1 MPERSGPG
9 FRRRVGPP
17 SRRTRVLLL
26 TLGVLAVLFL
36 LFVMFAG
43 FWTDWLW
50 FRSVH
55 YSSVFTTQL
64 WTKAGLFTVFG
75 VLMALFVGFNI
86 WLAHRLRPPLSA
98 MSVEQQSLDR
108 YRAGLAPFK
117 RWALIAV
124 SLVIGLVAGAAASG
138 QWRTWLL
145 WVNGTPFGTKD
156 AQFGLDVS
164 FYAFDLPFYEF
175 LLGFAFSAVI
185 VALLSSVLVHY
196 LYGGLRLQGPG
207 RRASAG
213 AQGHLAVLL
222 GVFVLL
228 KAVAYWL
235 DRYAL
240 AVKTGAYKGV
250 GGWTGLRYVD
260 ANAFLPAKTI
270 LFFVAIICAVLFF
283 LTPVRRTWA
292 PALIGLGL
300 MVLSAVLIGGLYPAI
315 VQQFQVKPNEQAK
328 ETPYIQKNIDATRQ
342 AYGIAGSESQQYNPV
357 NSTSGEQL
365 KPDAQTISDI
375 RLLDPNV
382 VGPTFQQNEAL
393 RKYYAFPKSLDI
405 DRYGAQDTVL
415 GVREID
421 LNGIPRNWINDHF
434 SYTHGYGV
442 VAAKGNQVDS
452 NGNPVYTEQAL
463 PTKGAF
469 GPYQQRVYYGEKT
482 STWSVVGGDNVDID
496 YTSED
501 GKPVTYR
508 YDGGSGVSL
517 ENPLTR
523 AAYAVKFGELKIL
536 YSDAIKNGSKIIY
549 DRTPKE
555 RVEKVAPW
563 LSIDADPYPVV
574 QNGKLLWVLDGY
586 TTSDGYP
593 FSSKTT
599 LGDVTKDSLTS
610 QRGEL
615 LTAANKVN
623 YIRNSVK
630 ATVDAY
636 TGEVTLYQWDEADPV
651 LKTWMK
657 AFPDTVRAKA
667 DIPSTLMPHL
677 RYPQD
682 LFKVQ
687 RDLLAEY
694 HMTDADGFFNGTDVW
709 QVPAD
714 PTTTTGDVQPP
725 YYLTVRMPGTQGANF
740 SLTTSFVPAGRDN
753 LAAFMAVNADPGPDY
768 GKIRIIKMPTGSGA
782 LGPKQAQAKFNSD
795 PAVAYQL
802 NLLKNGTESDVEYG
816 NLLTLPV
823 GGGLLNVEPVY
834 LIGRSAKVPVLKKVL
849 ATYGNENAVI
859 AVEDNLEKA
868 LAKVFGAA
876 ATAAPGTPTVPGTTP
891 TTPTPGAGTPT
902 PTPTTPPT
910 ANPSAPTTP
919 APTAPPAGAGD
930 PAALQKALQEAQRAY
945 TAGQEALKAGD
956 WAKYGEAQKAL
967 QAALDAALAAQQK
980 PAQPAPAPTGS
991 TAPAPTGGA
1000 SPSAGATP

>member
-1 MPERSGPG
+1 MVFQMPDRSGPG
-9 FRRRVGPP
+9 FRPRVGPP

-26 TLGVLAVLFL
+26 TVGVLAVLFL

-50 FRSVH
+50 FKSVH

-64 WTKAGLFTVFG
+64 WTKIGLFAVVG
-75 VLMALFVGFNI
+75 LLVALFVGANL

-108 YRAGLAPFK
+108 YRAGIAPYK
-117 RWALIAV
+117 RWVLIGV
-124 SLVIGLVAGAAASG
+124 SLLIGLVAGAAASG

-145 WVNGTPFGTKD
+145 WVNETPFGVKD
-156 AQFGLDVS
+156 SQFNLDVS
-164 FYAFDLPFYEF
+164 FYAFELPFYEF

-185 VALLSSVLVHY
+185 VALLASALVHY

-240 AVKTGAYKGV
+240 AVKTGTYKGV
-250 GGWTGLRYVD
+250 DGWTGLRYVD

-270 LFFVAIICAVLFF
+270 LFFVAVICAVLFF

-292 PALIGLGL
+292 PALIGFGL
-300 MVLSAVLIGGLYPAI
+300 MALSAVLIGGVYPAI

-342 AYGIAGSESQQYNPV
+342 AYGIADSQTQQYTPQATT
-357 NSTSGEQL
+357 STDAL
-365 KPDAQTISDI
+365 KSDAQTIADI

-382 VGPTFQQNEAL
+382 VSPTFQSIEQQ
-393 RKYYAFPKSLDI
+393 RSYYAFPNTLDV
-405 DRYGAQDTVL
+405 DRYGAGTGAQDTVIGL
-415 GVREID
+415 RELDLSGVQQ
-421 LNGIPRNWINDHF
+421 RNWINDHF
-434 SYTHGYGV
+434 KYTHGYGA
-442 VAAKGNQVDS
+442 VAAKGNQVNDK
-452 NGNPVYTEQAL
+452 GQPVFTESGL
-463 PTKGAF
+463 PTTGDL
-469 GPYQQRVYYGEKT
+469 GDYEQRIYYGEKT
-482 STWSVVGGDNVDID
+482 DTYSIVGGTNQEID
-496 YTSED
+496 YTSD
-501 GKPVTYR
+501 AGDKLYK
-508 YDGGSGVSL
+508 YGGGSGVSL
-517 ENPLTR
+517 DNPLTR
-523 AAYAVKFGELKIL
+523 AAYAVKFAEPQML
-536 YSDAIKNGSKIIY
+536 YAGAITDGAKVIY

-574 QNGKLLWVLDGY
+574 QPTEPGKPGKLVWVLDGY

-599 LGDVTKDSLTS
+599 LGNVTKDSLTN

-657 AFPDTVRAKA
+657 AFPGTVEAKSA
-667 DIPSTLMPHL
+667 IPATLMPHL

-682 LFKVQ
+682 MFKVQ
-687 RDLLAEY
+687 RDLLGQY
-694 HMTDADGFFNGTDVW
+694 HMTDASSFFNGTDIW
-709 QVPAD
+709 QVPVD
-714 PTTTTGDVQPP
+714 PTIDSTQVQPP
-725 YYLTVRMPGTQGANF
+725 YYLTVRMPDPAVTSASF
-740 SLTTSFVPAGRDN
+740 SLTTTFVPSGREN
-753 LAAFMAVNADPGPDY
+753 LAAFMAVSADPGPDY
-768 GKIRIIKMPTGSGA
+768 GKIRILKVSGEDKNKT
-782 LGPKQAQAKFNSD
+782 LGPNLVQSQFNSR
-795 PAVAYQL
+795 PEVASQL
-802 NLLKNGTESDVEYG
+802 TLLKSGGDSELEYG

-834 LIGRSAKVPVLKKVL
+834 VKGRGAKYPVLQKVLAVYGNDNVAFENTLEEALKKVFAGVSTGTTTPP
-849 ATYGNENAVI
+849 AT
-859 AVEDNLEKA
+859 
-868 LAKVFGAA
+868 
-876 ATAAPGTPTVPGTTP
+876 TPSTPTGP
-891 TTPTPGAGTPT
+891 TTPAS
-902 PTPTTPPT
+902 PTTPPT
-910 ANPSAPTTP
+910 AGS
-919 APTAPPAGAGD
+919 GD
-930 PAALQKALQEAQRAY
+930 PAVQKSLGDAQKAITDSQQ
-945 TAGQEALKAGD
+945 ALKDGD
-956 WAKYGEAQKAL
+956 WVKYGQAQKAL
-967 QAALDAALAAQQK
+967 QDAVSAALAAEQAAGAT
-980 PAQPAPAPTGS
+980 PSA
-991 TAPAPTGGA
+991 GA
-1000 SPSAGATP
+1000 SPSAGATAPAPASPSPGATP

>member
-1 MPERSGPG
+1 MVFQMPDRSGPG
-9 FRRRVGPP
+9 FRPRVGPP

-26 TLGVLAVLFL
+26 TVGVLAVLFL

-50 FRSVH
+50 FKSVS

-64 WTKAGLFTVFG
+64 WTKVGLFAVVG
-75 VLMALFVGFNI
+75 LLMALFVGTNI

-108 YRAGLAPFK
+108 YRAGVAPFK
-117 RWALIAV
+117 RWVLIGV
-124 SLVIGLVAGAAASG
+124 SLLIGLVAGAAASG

-145 WVNGTPFGTKD
+145 WTNATPFGVKD
-156 AQFGLDVS
+156 SQFNLDVS

-185 VALLSSVLVHY
+185 VALLASVLVHY

-207 RRASAG
+207 RRASVG

-222 GVFVLL
+222 GLFVLL

-240 AVKTGAYKGV
+240 AVKTGTFKGV
-250 GGWTGLRYVD
+250 DGWTGLRYVD

-292 PALIGLGL
+292 PALIGFGL
-300 MVLSAVLIGGLYPAI
+300 MALSAVLIGGVYPAI

-342 AYGIAGSESQQYNPV
+342 AYGIADSQTQQYSPKA
-357 NSTSGEQL
+357 TTDADAL
-365 KPDAQTISDI
+365 KPDAQTIADI

-382 VGPTFQQNEAL
+382 VSPTFQSIEQQ
-393 RKYYAFPKSLDI
+393 RSYYAFPNTLDV
-405 DRYGAQDTVL
+405 DRYGSGATAQDTVIGL
-415 GVREID
+415 RELDLAGVQGD
-421 LNGIPRNWINDHF
+421 KRNWINDHF
-434 SYTHGYGV
+434 KFTHGYGA
-442 VAAKGNQVDS
+442 VAAKGNQVNDK
-452 NGNPVYTEQAL
+452 GQPVFTESSL
-463 PTKGAF
+463 PATGSL
-469 GPYQQRVYYGEKT
+469 GDYQQRIYYGEKT
-482 STWSVVGGDNVDID
+482 GTYSIVGGSNQEID
-496 YTSED
+496 YTTD
-501 GKPVTYR
+501 TGDKLYQYT
-508 YDGGSGVSL
+508 GGSGVSL
-517 ENPLTR
+517 NNPFTR
-523 AAYAVKFGELKIL
+523 AAYAVKFAEPQIL
-536 YSDAIKNGSKIIY
+536 YAGAITDGAKVIY

-574 QNGKLLWVLDGY
+574 QDGKLVWVLDGY

-599 LGDVTKDSLTS
+599 LGAVTKDSLTN

-636 TGEVTLYQWDEADPV
+636 TGEVTLYQWDDADPV

-657 AFPDTVRAKA
+657 AFPHTVKAKA
-667 DIPSTLMPHL
+667 DIPTTLMPHL

-682 LFKVQ
+682 MFKVQ
-687 RDLLAEY
+687 RELLGQY
-694 HMTDADGFFNGTDVW
+694 HVTDAGSFFNGTDIW
-709 QVPAD
+709 QIPVD
-714 PTTTTGDVQPP
+714 PTSDTKQVQPP
-725 YYLTVRMPGTQGANF
+725 YYLTVRMPDPAVTSASF
-740 SLTTSFVPAGRDN
+740 SLTTTFVPSGREN
-753 LAAFMAVNADPGPDY
+753 LAAFMAVSADPGPEY
-768 GKIRIIKMPTGSGA
+768 GKIRILKVPGDSKT
-782 LGPKQAQAKFNSD
+782 LGPNLVQSQFNSR
-795 PAVAYQL
+795 PEVAQQL
-802 NLLKNGTESDVEYG
+802 TLLKSGGDSQLEYG

-834 LIGRSAKVPVLKKVL
+834 VKGRGAKYPVLQKVLAVYGNDNVAFENTLEEALKKVFAGV
-849 ATYGNENAVI
+849 AT
-859 AVEDNLEKA
+859 
-868 LAKVFGAA
+868 
-876 ATAAPGTPTVPGTTP
+876 GTTP
-891 TTPTPGAGTPT
+891 T
-902 PTPTTPPT
+902 
-910 ANPSAPTTP
+910 APTDPNAP
-919 APTAPPAGAGD
+919 ATTPTAPSGGSSD
-930 PAALQKALQEAQRAY
+930 PVVQKSLQDAQKAITDSAQ
-945 TAGQEALKAGD
+945 ALKDGD
-956 WAKYGEAQKAL
+956 WVKYGQAQKAL
-967 QAALDAALAAQQK
+967 QDAVTAALAAEQK
-980 PAQPAPAPTGS
+980 AGASPAPAPTATATPS
-991 TAPAPTGGA
+991 ATATASATAPA
-1000 SPSAGATP
+1000 SPAATP

>member
-17 SRRTRVLLL
+17 SRRARVALL

-64 WTKAGLFTVFG
+64 WTKVGLFAVFG
-75 VLMALFVGFNI
+75 LLMAVIVGFNT

-117 RWALIAV
+117 RWALIGI

-138 QWRTWLL
+138 QWRTWLM
-145 WVNGTPFGTKD
+145 WTNATSFGEKD
-156 AQFGLDVS
+156 AQFGMDVS

-175 LLGFAFSAVI
+175 VLGFAFSAVI
-185 VALLSSVLVHY
+185 VSLLTSVLVHY

-240 AVKTGAYKGV
+240 AVKTGSYKGV
-250 GGWTGLRYVD
+250 SGWTGLRYVD

-270 LFFVAIICAVLFF
+270 LFFVAIICAALFF

-300 MVLSAVLIGGLYPAI
+300 MVLSAVLIGGVYPAI

-342 AYGIAGSESQQYNPV
+342 AYGIADAQTSQYTPQGS
-357 NSTSGEQL
+357 TTADAL
-365 KPDAQTISDI
+365 KPDAQTVADI
-375 RLLDPNV
+375 RLLDPNIV
-382 VGPTFQQNEAL
+382 SPTFQSIEQQRN
-393 RKYYAFPKSLDI
+393 YYAFPNTLDV
-405 DRYGAQDTVL
+405 DRYGAGAGKQDTVIGL
-415 GVREID
+415 RELD
-421 LNGIPRNWINDHF
+421 LNGVQRNWINDHF
-434 SYTHGYGV
+434 KYTHGYGAV
-442 VAAKGNQVDS
+442 VAKGNQVNDK
-452 NGNPVYTEQAL
+452 GQPVFTESGLPATGAL
-463 PTKGAF
+463 GD
-469 GPYQQRVYYGEKT
+469 YEQRVYYGEKT
-482 STWSVVGGDNVDID
+482 TTYSIVGGSNQEID
-496 YTSED
+496 YTTET
-501 GKPVTYR
+501 GENKQYQ
-508 YDGGSGVSL
+508 YAGNSGVSL
-517 ENPLTR
+517 DNPITR
-523 AAYAVKFGELKIL
+523 AAYAVRFAEPQIL
-536 YSDAIKNGSKIIY
+536 YAGAITDGAKVIY
-549 DRTPKE
+549 NRTPKE

-574 QNGKLLWVLDGY
+574 QNGRVVWVLDGY

-599 LGDVTKDSLTS
+599 LGTATKDSLTN

-615 LTAANKVN
+615 LTVASQVN

-636 TGEVTLYQWDEADPV
+636 TGEVKLYQWDENDPV

-657 AFPDTVRAKA
+657 AFPDTVQPKA
-667 DIPSTLMPHL
+667 DIPATLLPHL

-682 LFKVQ
+682 MFKVQ
-687 RDLLAEY
+687 RDLLGQY
-694 HMTDADGFFNGTDVW
+694 HVTDANSFFNGSDIW
-709 QVPAD
+709 QVPVD
-714 PTTTTGDVQPP
+714 PTSDTKQVQPP
-725 YYLTVRMPGTQGANF
+725 YYLTVRMPDPAVTSASF
-740 SLTTSFVPAGRDN
+740 SLTSTFVPNGREN
-753 LAAFMAVNADPGPDY
+753 LAAFMAVDADPGPDY
-768 GKIRIIKMPTGSGA
+768 GRLRILKVPGDSKT
-782 LGPKQAQAKFNSD
+782 LGPNLVQSQFNSRQE
-795 PAVAYQL
+795 VAQQIT
-802 NLLKNGTESDVEYG
+802 LLKSGGDSDLEYG

-834 LIGRSAKVPVLKKVL
+834 VRGRGAKYPTLQKVLAVYGNDNVAFENTLEEALKKVF
-849 ATYGNENAVI
+849 A
-859 AVEDNLEKA
+859 
-868 LAKVFGAA
+868 GAA
-876 ATAAPGTPTVPGTTP
+876 PAATPTAPSTPTNPGTPTAP
-891 TTPTPGAGTPT
+891 TTPTPTAPATPT
-902 PTPTTPPT
+902 PGGTISPE
-910 ANPSAPTTP
+910 
-919 APTAPPAGAGD
+919 
-930 PAALQKALQEAQRAY
+930 LQKALSDAEKAY
-945 TAGQEALKAGD
+945 NDSQTAFRNGD
-956 WAKYGEAQKAL
+956 WVAYGNAQKAL
-967 QAALDAALAAQQK
+967 GDALKAAEAARGAGPAAT
-980 PAQPAPAPTGS
+980 PSAAATP
-991 TAPAPTGGA
+991 GG
-1000 SPSAGATP
+1000 SPSPKP

>member
-1 MPERSGPG
+1 MVFQMPERSGPG

-17 SRRTRVLLL
+17 SRRARVLLL

-64 WTKAGLFTVFG
+64 WTKIGLFAVFG
-75 VLMALFVGFNI
+75 LLMAVIVGFNV

-108 YRAGLAPFK
+108 YRSGLAPFK
-117 RWALIAV
+117 RWALLGV

-145 WVNGTPFGTKD
+145 WTNGTSFGEKD
-156 AQFGLDVS
+156 AQFGKDVS

-175 LLGFAFSAVI
+175 VLGFAFSAVI
-185 VALLSSVLVHY
+185 VSLLTSALVHY

-207 RRASAG
+207 RRASTG

-240 AVKTGAYKGV
+240 AVKTGSYKGV
-250 GGWTGLRYVD
+250 TGWTGLRYVD

-270 LFFVAIICAVLFF
+270 LFFVAVICAVLFF

-300 MVLSAVLIGGLYPAI
+300 MVLSAVLIGGVYPAI

-342 AYGIAGSESQQYNPV
+342 AYGIADSQVMQYEPGNAT
-357 NSTSGEQL
+357 NADAL

-393 RKYYAFPKSLDI
+393 RKYYAFPKSLDV
-405 DRYGAQDTVL
+405 DRYGDQDTVL
-415 GVREID
+415 GVRELD
-421 LNGIPRNWINDHF
+421 LNGIQRNWINDHF
-434 SYTHGYGV
+434 NYTHGYGV
-442 VAAKGNQVDS
+442 IAAKGNQVDG
-452 NGNPVYTEQAL
+452 NGNPVYTESAL
-463 PTKGAF
+463 PTKGSF
-469 GPYQQRVYYGEKT
+469 GDYQQRIYYGEKT
-482 STWSVVGGDNVDID
+482 TTYSIVGGGYQDID
-496 YTSED
+496 YTAEN
-501 GKPVTYR
+501 GTPVHFS
-508 YDGGSGVSL
+508 YDGEGGVDL
-517 ENPLTR
+517 GNPLTR
-523 AAYAVKFGELKIL
+523 AAYAVKFAEPQIL
-536 YSDAIKNGSKIIY
+536 YSSAIRDGAKVIY

-574 QNGKLLWVLDGY
+574 EDGRVVWVLDGY

-599 LGDVTKDSLTS
+599 LGDVTKDSLTN

-615 LTAANKVN
+615 LTAANQVN

-657 AFPDTVRAKA
+657 AFPGTVKAKA
-667 DIPSTLMPHL
+667 DIPKALAPHL

-682 LFKVQ
+682 MFKVQ

-694 HMTDADGFFNGTDVW
+694 HMTDAGGFFNGTDIW
-709 QVPAD
+709 QVPTD
-714 PTTTTGDVQPP
+714 PTTNSNEVQPP
-725 YYLTVRMPGTQGANF
+725 YYLTVRMPDAQAASF
-740 SLTTSFVPAGRDN
+740 SLTTTFSPQGRDN
-753 LAAFMAVNADPGPDY
+753 LAAFMSVSADPGPDY
-768 GKIRIIKMPTGSGA
+768 GKIRIAKIPTGSGA
-782 LGPKQAQAKFNSD
+782 LGPKQVQAKFNSD
-795 PAVAYQL
+795 PLVANQL
-802 NLLKNGTESDVEYG
+802 TLLKTGTDSDIEYG

-849 ATYGNENAVI
+849 ATYGNENAVV

-868 LAKVFGAA
+868 LAKVLGGAVA
-876 ATAAPGTPTVPGTTP
+876 GAPVTPTVPGTTP
-891 TTPTPGAGTPT
+891 TAPTTPTTPTPGGILTPE
-902 PTPTTPPT
+902 
-910 ANPSAPTTP
+910 
-919 APTAPPAGAGD
+919 
-930 PAALQKALQEAQRAY
+930 LQKAIGDVLKAQTDAD
-945 TAGQEALKAGD
+945 AAAKAGD
-956 WAKYGEAQKAL
+956 WVALGQAQKA
-967 QAALDAALAAQQK
+967 QSEAAKELAAAQQK
-980 PAQPAPAPTGS
+980 AGAPAATPSGGPS
-991 TAPAPTGGA
+991 ATAGPSAGPTGG
-1000 SPSAGATP
+1000 P

>member
-1 MPERSGPG
+1 MVFQMPERSGPG

-17 SRRTRVLLL
+17 SRRARVLLL

-64 WTKAGLFTVFG
+64 WTKIGLFAVFG
-75 VLMALFVGFNI
+75 LLMAVIVGFNV

-108 YRAGLAPFK
+108 YRSGLAPFK
-117 RWALIAV
+117 RWALIGV

-145 WVNGTPFGTKD
+145 WTNETSFGVKD
-156 AQFGLDVS
+156 AQFGMDVS
-164 FYAFDLPFYEF
+164 FYAFELPFYEF

-185 VALLSSVLVHY
+185 VSLLASVLVHY

-240 AVKTGAYKGV
+240 AVKTGSYKGV
-250 GGWTGLRYVD
+250 TGWTGLRYVD

-300 MVLSAVLIGGLYPAI
+300 MVLSAVLIGGVYPAI

-328 ETPYIQKNIDATRQ
+328 ETPYIQKNIDATRK
-342 AYGIAGSESQQYNPV
+342 AYGIADSEVTTYEPGNAT
-357 NSTSGEQL
+357 NADAL
-365 KPDAQTISDI
+365 KPDAQTIADI

-382 VGPTFQQNEAL
+382 VGPTFQQNQAL
-393 RKYYAFPKSLDI
+393 RKYYAFPKSLDV

-415 GVREID
+415 GVRELD
-421 LNGIPRNWINDHF
+421 LNGIQRNWINDHF
-434 SYTHGYGV
+434 NYTHGYGLI
-442 VAAKGNQVDS
+442 AAKGNQVDA
-452 NGNPVYTEQAL
+452 NGNPVYTESAL

-469 GPYQQRVYYGEKT
+469 GPYEQRVYYGEKT
-482 STWSVVGGDNVDID
+482 STYSIVGGGYQDID
-496 YTSED
+496 YTAED
-501 GKPVTYR
+501 GTPVHFS

-517 ENPLTR
+517 ANPLTR
-523 AAYAVKFGELKIL
+523 AAYAVKFAEPQIL
-536 YSDAIKNGSKIIY
+536 YSDAIKGGAKVIY

-574 QNGKLLWVLDGY
+574 QDNRLVWVLDGY

-599 LGDVTKDSLTS
+599 LGDATKDSLTN

-615 LTAANKVN
+615 LTASNKVN

-636 TGEVTLYQWDEADPV
+636 TGEVTLYQWDESDPV

-657 AFPDTVRAKA
+657 AFPDTVKAKA
-667 DIPSTLMPHL
+667 DIPATLMPHL

-682 LFKVQ
+682 MFKVQ

-694 HMTDADGFFNGTDVW
+694 HMTDAGGFFNGTDIW

-714 PTTTTGDVQPP
+714 PTTNTNEVQPP
-725 YYLTVRMPGTQGANF
+725 YYLTVRMPAAQAATF
-740 SLTTSFVPAGRDN
+740 SLTTSFAPSGRDN
-753 LAAFMAVNADPGPDY
+753 LAAFMSVSADPGPDY
-768 GKIRIIKMPTGSGA
+768 GKIRIAKMPTGSGA
-782 LGPKQAQAKFNSD
+782 LGPKQVQAKFNSD
-795 PAVAYQL
+795 PTVANQL
-802 NLLKNGTESDVEYG
+802 TLLKTGTDSDVEYG

-849 ATYGNENAVI
+849 ATYGNENAVV

-868 LAKVFGAA
+868 LAKVLGGAVTGA
-876 ATAAPGTPTVPGTTP
+876 PVTPTAPGTTPANPTTP
-891 TTPTPGAGTPT
+891 TTPTN
-902 PTPTTPPT
+902 PTT
-910 ANPSAPTTP
+910 PTTP
-919 APTAPPAGAGD
+919 APGATVT
-930 PAALQKALQEAQRAY
+930 PELQKAIADVVKAQNDVDN
-945 TAGQEALKAGD
+945 ALKAGD
-956 WAKYGEAQKAL
+956 LVALGQAQKA
-967 QAALDAALAAQQK
+967 ASDAAKALAVAQQK
-980 PAQPAPAPTGS
+980 AGLSPAATPSATATG
-991 TAPAPTGGA
+991 
-1000 SPSAGATP
+1000 SPSATPTTGP

>member
-17 SRRTRVLLL
+17 SRRARVALL

-64 WTKAGLFTVFG
+64 WTKVGLFAVFG
-75 VLMALFVGFNI
+75 LLMALIVGFNV

-117 RWALIAV
+117 RWALIGV

-138 QWRTWLL
+138 QWRTWLM
-145 WVNGTPFGTKD
+145 WTNATSFGEKD
-156 AQFGLDVS
+156 AQFGMDVS

-175 LLGFAFSAVI
+175 VLGFAFSAVI
-185 VALLSSVLVHY
+185 VSLLTSVLVHY

-240 AVKTGAYKGV
+240 AVKTGSYKGV
-250 GGWTGLRYVD
+250 SGWTGLRYVD

-300 MVLSAVLIGGLYPAI
+300 MVLSAVLIGGVYPAI

-328 ETPYIQKNIDATRQ
+328 ETPYIQKNIDATRR
-342 AYGIAGSESQQYNPV
+342 AYGIADAQTTQYTPQGS
-357 NSTSGEQL
+357 TTADAL
-365 KPDAQTISDI
+365 KPDAQTIADI
-375 RLLDPNV
+375 RLLDPNIV
-382 VGPTFQQNEAL
+382 SPTFQSIEQQRN
-393 RKYYAFPKSLDI
+393 YYAFPNTLDV
-405 DRYGAQDTVL
+405 DRYGAGTDKQDTVIGL
-415 GVREID
+415 RELD
-421 LNGIPRNWINDHF
+421 LNGVQRNWINDHF
-434 SYTHGYGV
+434 KYTHGYGAV
-442 VAAKGNQVDS
+442 VAKGNQVNDK
-452 NGNPVYTEQAL
+452 GQPVFTESGLPATGAL
-463 PTKGAF
+463 GD
-469 GPYQQRVYYGEKT
+469 YEQRVYYGEKT
-482 STWSVVGGDNVDID
+482 TTYSIVGGSNQEID
-496 YTSED
+496 YTTET
-501 GKPVTYR
+501 GENKQYQYT
-508 YDGGSGVSL
+508 GNSGVSL
-517 ENPLTR
+517 DNPLTR
-523 AAYAVKFGELKIL
+523 AAYAVRFAEPQIL
-536 YSDAIKNGSKIIY
+536 YAGAITDGAKVIY
-549 DRTPKE
+549 NRTPKE

-574 QNGKLLWVLDGY
+574 QDGRVVWVLDGY
-586 TTSDGYP
+586 TTSNGYP
-593 FSSKTT
+593 FASKTT
-599 LGDVTKDSLTS
+599 LGTATKDSLTN

-615 LTAANKVN
+615 LTVANQVN

-636 TGEVTLYQWDEADPV
+636 TGEVKLYQWDENDPV

-657 AFPDTVRAKA
+657 AFPGTVEPKA
-667 DIPSTLMPHL
+667 DIPATLLPHL

-682 LFKVQ
+682 MFKVQ
-687 RDLLAEY
+687 RDLLGQY
-694 HMTDADGFFNGTDVW
+694 HVTDANSFFNGSDIW
-709 QVPAD
+709 QVPVD
-714 PTTTTGDVQPP
+714 PTSDTKQVQPP
-725 YYLTVRMPGTQGANF
+725 YYLTLRMPDPEVTSASF
-740 SLTTSFVPAGRDN
+740 SLTTTFVPNGRDN

-768 GKIRIIKMPTGSGA
+768 GKIRILKVPGDSKT
-782 LGPKQAQAKFNSD
+782 LGPNLVQSQFNSRQE
-795 PAVAYQL
+795 VAQQIT
-802 NLLKNGTESDVEYG
+802 LLKSGGDSDLEYG

-834 LIGRSAKVPVLKKVL
+834 VRGRGAKYPTLQKVL
-849 ATYGNENAVI
+849 AVYGNDNVAFENT
-859 AVEDNLEKA
+859 LEEA
-868 LAKVFGAA
+868 LRKVFAGAA
-876 ATAAPGTPTVPGTTP
+876 PATTPTAPSAPGTPANPGTPTNPGTATGP
-891 TTPTPGAGTPT
+891 TTPQPGGTISPE
-902 PTPTTPPT
+902 
-910 ANPSAPTTP
+910 
-919 APTAPPAGAGD
+919 
-930 PAALQKALQEAQRAY
+930 LQKALSDAEKAY
-945 TAGQEALKAGD
+945 NDSQAAFKNGD
-956 WAKYGEAQKAL
+956 WVAYGNAQKAL
-967 QAALDAALAAQQK
+967 GDALKAADAARSGA
-980 PAQPAPAPTGS
+980 PAPA
-991 TAPAPTGGA
+991 APSG
-1000 SPSAGATP
+1000 SPSATAGGSPSPKP

>member
-1 MPERSGPG
+1 MPDRSGPG
-9 FRRRVGPP
+9 FRPRVGPP

-26 TLGVLAVLFL
+26 TVGVLAVLFL

-50 FRSVH
+50 FKSVS

-64 WTKAGLFTVFG
+64 WTKVGLFAVVG
-75 VLMALFVGFNI
+75 LLMAAFVGTNI

-108 YRAGLAPFK
+108 YRAGIAPFK
-117 RWALIAV
+117 RWVLIGV
-124 SLVIGLVAGAAASG
+124 SLLIGLVAGAAASG

-145 WVNGTPFGTKD
+145 WTNATSFGVKD
-156 AQFGLDVS
+156 SQFNLDVS

-185 VALLSSVLVHY
+185 VALLASVLVHY

-207 RRASAG
+207 RRASVG

-222 GVFVLL
+222 GLFVLL

-240 AVKTGAYKGV
+240 AVKTGTFKGV
-250 GGWTGLRYVD
+250 DGWTGLRYVD

-292 PALIGLGL
+292 PALIGFGL
-300 MVLSAVLIGGLYPAI
+300 MALSAVLIGGVYPAI

-342 AYGIAGSESQQYNPV
+342 AYGIADSQTQQYSPKATTNADA
-357 NSTSGEQL
+357 L
-365 KPDAQTISDI
+365 KPDAQTIADI

-382 VGPTFQQNEAL
+382 VSPTFQSIEQQ
-393 RKYYAFPKSLDI
+393 RSYYAFPNTLDV
-405 DRYGAQDTVL
+405 DRYGSGSTAQDTVIGL
-415 GVREID
+415 RELDLSGVQGD
-421 LNGIPRNWINDHF
+421 KRNWINDHF
-434 SYTHGYGV
+434 KFTHGYGA
-442 VAAKGNQVDS
+442 VAAKGNQVNDK
-452 NGNPVYTEQAL
+452 GQPVFTESSL
-463 PTKGAF
+463 PATGSL
-469 GPYQQRVYYGEKT
+469 GDYQQRIYYGEKT
-482 STWSVVGGDNVDID
+482 GTYSIVGGSNQEID
-496 YTSED
+496 YTTD
-501 GKPVTYR
+501 TGDKLYQYT
-508 YDGGSGVSL
+508 GGSGVSL
-517 ENPLTR
+517 NNPFTR
-523 AAYAVKFGELKIL
+523 AAYAVKFAEPQIL
-536 YSDAIKNGSKIIY
+536 YAGAITDGAKVIY

-574 QNGKLLWVLDGY
+574 QDGKLIWVLDGY

-599 LGDVTKDSLTS
+599 LGAVTKDSLTN

-636 TGEVTLYQWDEADPV
+636 TGEVTLYQWDDADPV

-657 AFPDTVRAKA
+657 AFPDTVKPRA
-667 DIPSTLMPHL
+667 DIPATLMPHL

-682 LFKVQ
+682 MFKVQ
-687 RDLLAEY
+687 RELLGQY
-694 HMTDADGFFNGTDVW
+694 HVTDAGSFFNGTDIW
-709 QVPAD
+709 QIPVD
-714 PTTTTGDVQPP
+714 PTSDTKQVQPP
-725 YYLTVRMPGTQGANF
+725 YYLTVRMPDPAVTSASF
-740 SLTTSFVPAGRDN
+740 SLTTTFVPSGREN
-753 LAAFMAVNADPGPDY
+753 LAAFMAVSADPGPEY
-768 GKIRIIKMPTGSGA
+768 GKIRILKVPGDSKT
-782 LGPKQAQAKFNSD
+782 LGPNLVQSQFNSR
-795 PAVAYQL
+795 PEVANQL
-802 NLLKNGTESDVEYG
+802 TLLKSGGDSQLEYG

-834 LIGRSAKVPVLKKVL
+834 VKGRGAKYPVLQKVLAVYGNDNVAFENTLEEALKKVFAGV
-849 ATYGNENAVI
+849 AT
-859 AVEDNLEKA
+859 
-868 LAKVFGAA
+868 
-876 ATAAPGTPTVPGTTP
+876 GTTP
-891 TTPTPGAGTPT
+891 TAPTDPN
-902 PTPTTPPT
+902 TPTTT
-910 ANPSAPTTP
+910 
-919 APTAPPAGAGD
+919 PTAPSGGSSD
-930 PAALQKALQEAQRAY
+930 PVVQKALQDAQKAINDS
-945 TAGQEALKAGD
+945 AQALKEGD
-956 WAKYGEAQKAL
+956 WVKYGQAQKAL
-967 QAALDAALAAQQK
+967 QDAVTAAVTAEQK
-980 PAQPAPAPTGS
+980 AGASPAPAPTATPS
-991 TAPAPTGGA
+991 ATAPV
-1000 SPSAGATP
+1000 SPSATP

>member
-1 MPERSGPG
+1 MPDRSGPG
-9 FRRRVGPP
+9 FRPRVGPP

-26 TLGVLAVLFL
+26 TVGVLAVLFL

-50 FRSVH
+50 FKSVD

-64 WTKAGLFTVFG
+64 WTKVGLFAVVG
-75 VLMALFVGFNI
+75 LLMALFVGANI

-108 YRAGLAPFK
+108 YRSGIAPFR
-117 RWALIAV
+117 RWVLIGV
-124 SLVIGLVAGAAASG
+124 SLLIGLVAGAAASG

-145 WVNGTPFGTKD
+145 WTNETPFGVKD
-156 AQFGLDVS
+156 SQFNLDVS
-164 FYAFDLPFYEF
+164 FYAFELPFYEF

-185 VALLSSVLVHY
+185 VALLASVLVHY

-240 AVKTGAYKGV
+240 AVKTSGYKGV
-250 GGWTGLRYVD
+250 DGWTGLRYVD

-292 PALIGLGL
+292 PALIGFGL
-300 MVLSAVLIGGLYPAI
+300 MALSAVLIGGVYPAI

-342 AYGIAGSESQQYNPV
+342 AYGIADSETQSYDPKGS
-357 NSTSGEQL
+357 TDADAL
-365 KPDAQTISDI
+365 KPDAQTIADI

-382 VGPTFQQNEAL
+382 VSPTFQQNEAL
-393 RKYYAFPKSLDI
+393 RKYYAFPKTLDV
-405 DRYGAQDTVL
+405 DRYGSQDTVVGAREL
-415 GVREID
+415 DLSGVQQ
-421 LNGIPRNWINDHF
+421 RNWINDHF
-434 SYTHGYGV
+434 KYTHGYGL

-452 NGNPVYTEQAL
+452 LGNPVYTESSL
-463 PTKGAF
+463 PTTGSF
-469 GPYQQRVYYGEKT
+469 GDYQQRVYYGEKT
-482 STWSVVGGDNVDID
+482 DTYSIVGGTNQEID
-496 YTSED
+496 LTTESGAAQTYTY
-501 GKPVTYR
+501 T
-508 YDGGSGVSL
+508 GGSGVSL
-517 ENPLTR
+517 GNPLTR
-523 AAYAVKFGELKIL
+523 AAYAVKFAEPQIL
-536 YSDAIKNGSKIIY
+536 YSGAITDGAKVIY

-574 QNGKLLWVLDGY
+574 QDGKLVWVLDGY
-586 TTSDGYP
+586 TTSDGFP
-593 FSSKTT
+593 FSSKST
-599 LGDVTKDSLTS
+599 LGDVTKDSLTD
-610 QRGEL
+610 QRGQL

-657 AFPDTVRAKA
+657 AFPGTVKAKTA
-667 DIPSTLMPHL
+667 IPATLLPHL

-687 RDLLAEY
+687 RDLLSQY
-694 HMTDADGFFNGTDVW
+694 HMTDASGFFNGTDIW
-709 QVPAD
+709 QVPVD
-714 PTTTTGDVQPP
+714 PTVNTGDVQPP
-725 YYLTVRMPGTQGANF
+725 YYLTLRMPDAKAASF
-740 SLTTSFVPAGRDN
+740 SLTTSFVPSGRDN
-753 LAAFMAVNADPGPDY
+753 LAAFMAVSADPGPDY
-768 GKIRIIKMPTGSGA
+768 GKIRILKVPSGSGA
-782 LGPKQAQAKFNSD
+782 LGPKLTQAKFNSD
-795 PAVAYQL
+795 PAVANQL
-802 NLLKNGTESDVEYG
+802 TLLRTGTDSDIEYG

-834 LIGRSAKVPVLKKVL
+834 LLGRSARVPVLKKVL
-849 ATYGNENAVI
+849 AVYGNDNVAL
-859 AVEDNLEKA
+859 EDTLEKA
-868 LAKVFGAA
+868 LAKVLGNAA
-876 ATAAPGTPTVPGTTP
+876 ATAPTTPTVP
-891 TTPTPGAGTPT
+891 
-902 PTPTTPPT
+902 
-910 ANPSAPTTP
+910 SAPGTTP
-919 APTAPPAGAGD
+919 APGTTTPAPGASPD
-930 PAALQKALQEAQRAY
+930 LQKALQDAQKAF
-945 TAGQEALKAGD
+945 TDGQEALKNGD
-956 WAKYGEAQKAL
+956 WAKYGDSQKAL
-967 QAALDAALAAQQK
+967 QDAINRAAAAGSSAAATPS
-980 PAQPAPAPTGS
+980 PAPPAPAPS
-991 TAPAPTGGA
+991 SPASSSAPSA
-1000 SPSAGATP
+1000 SPLSKP

>member
-1 MPERSGPG
+1 M
-9 FRRRVGPP
+9 
-17 SRRTRVLLL
+17 LLL

-64 WTKAGLFTVFG
+64 WTKIGLFAVFG
-75 VLMALFVGFNI
+75 LLMAVIVGFNV

-108 YRAGLAPFK
+108 YRSGLAPFK
-117 RWALIAV
+117 RWALLGV

-145 WVNGTPFGTKD
+145 WTNGTPFGTKD
-156 AQFGLDVS
+156 PQFGKDVS

-185 VALLSSVLVHY
+185 VSLLTSTLVHY

-207 RRASAG
+207 RRASTG

-240 AVKTGAYKGV
+240 AVKTGTYKGV
-250 GGWTGLRYVD
+250 SGWTGLRYVD

-270 LFFVAIICAVLFF
+270 LFFVAAICAVLFF

-300 MVLSAVLIGGLYPAI
+300 MVLSAVLIGGVYPAI

-328 ETPYIQKNIDATRQ
+328 ETPYIQKNIDATRE
-342 AYGIAGSESQQYNPV
+342 AYGIADSEVVQYEPANG
-357 NSTSGEQL
+357 TSAEAM

-393 RKYYAFPKSLDI
+393 RKYYAFPKSLDV
-405 DRYGAQDTVL
+405 DRYGDQDTVL
-415 GVREID
+415 GVRELD
-421 LNGIPRNWINDHF
+421 LNGIQRNWINDHF
-434 SYTHGYGV
+434 NYTHGYGV
-442 VAAKGNQVDS
+442 IAAKGNQVDA
-452 NGNPVYTEQAL
+452 NGNPVYTESAL

-469 GPYQQRVYYGEKT
+469 GDYQQRIYYGEKT
-482 STWSVVGGDNVDID
+482 STYSIVGGGYQDID
-496 YTSED
+496 YTAEN
-501 GKPVTYR
+501 GTPVHFS
-508 YDGGSGVSL
+508 YDGDSGVGL
-517 ENPLTR
+517 GNPLTR
-523 AAYAVKFGELKIL
+523 AAYAVKFAEPQIL
-536 YSDAIKNGSKIIY
+536 YSSAIRDGAKIIY

-574 QNGKLLWVLDGY
+574 ENGRVVWVLDGY

-599 LGDVTKDSLTS
+599 LGDVTKDSLTN

-615 LTAANKVN
+615 LTAANQVN

-636 TGEVTLYQWDEADPV
+636 TGEVTLYQWDENDPV

-657 AFPDTVRAKA
+657 AFPGTVKAKA
-667 DIPSTLMPHL
+667 DIPSELAPHL

-682 LFKVQ
+682 MFKVQ

-694 HMTDADGFFNGTDVW
+694 HMTDAGGFFNGTDIW
-709 QVPAD
+709 QVPTD
-714 PTTTTGDVQPP
+714 PTTNTNEVQPP
-725 YYLTVRMPGTQGANF
+725 YYLTVRMPDAKEASF
-740 SLTTSFVPAGRDN
+740 SLTTTFAPQGRDN
-753 LAAFMAVNADPGPDY
+753 LAAFMSVSADPGPDY
-768 GKIRIIKMPTGSGA
+768 GKIRIAKIPTGSGA
-782 LGPKQAQAKFNSD
+782 LGPKQVQAKFNSD
-795 PAVAYQL
+795 PLVANQL
-802 NLLKNGTESDVEYG
+802 TLLKTGTDSDIEYG

-849 ATYGNENAVI
+849 ATYGNENAVV

-868 LAKVFGAA
+868 LAKVLGAA
-876 ATAAPGTPTVPGTTP
+876 APGAPVTPTAPGTTPTSPTTP
-891 TTPTPGAGTPT
+891 TTPTTPTAPTPGATVSPELQKAIADAVKANNDSQ
-902 PTPTTPPT
+902 T
-910 ANPSAPTTP
+910 AFKNGDWVAWGQAQKALNDALKAVEAAEQKAGITP
-919 APTAPPAGAGD
+919 APTPTGTAPATPPATGEPAPPAS
-930 PAALQKALQEAQRAY
+930 
-945 TAGQEALKAGD
+945 
-956 WAKYGEAQKAL
+956 
-967 QAALDAALAAQQK
+967 
-980 PAQPAPAPTGS
+980 PAPS
-991 TAPAPTGGA
+991 GG
-1000 SPSAGATP
+1000 P